1 MNWIDLIIAGTV
13 LILALLGLKTGILM
27 PASGLGGLALGI
39 FLSLKYH
46 GAAADVLAQ
55 YIEGDIALTVAS
67 YAVVVVLVAVAT
79 RIAAAVVKKFLS
91 FLVLGWVDH
100 VSGAAL
106 GAAVGLVL
114 TGTASYLLIGAGL
127 PQLREPLAEST
138 LIAEV
143 SQISL
148 LSSSKPWCSQLADE
162 DAVAGEDCNSLKSLA
177 VRLAS
182 GPIKDKLGGLIGQD
196 VDQLI
201 EVVGSSLDGSTSRL
215 TELTG
220 DDLPSEEGLLGA
232 FEALADKI
240 KNVDVA
246 EAVEAIRE
254 GDFDVDSALD
264 ALDEVLEGD
273 LDVESALDALETI
286 TERDLDADSALDAL
300 DEVLEGGL
308 DVESALD
315 ALETITERDLDAD
328 SALDALEEVLE
339 TDLDVESA
347 LDVLEEALDGDL
359 DAESAL
365 DAVEED
371 GSGSEV
377 LPSVK

>member
-1 MNWIDLIIAGTV
+1 M
-13 LILALLGLKTGILM
+13 
-27 PASGLGGLALGI
+27 
-39 FLSLKYH
+39 
-46 GAAADVLAQ
+46 
-55 YIEGDIALTVAS
+55 
-67 YAVVVVLVAVAT
+67 
-79 RIAAAVVKKFLS
+79 
-91 FLVLGWVDH
+91 
-100 VSGAAL
+100 
-106 GAAVGLVL
+106 
-114 TGTASYLLIGAGL
+114 
-127 PQLREPLAEST
+127 
-138 LIAEV
+138 
-143 SQISL
+143 
-148 LSSSKPWCSQLADE
+148 
-162 DAVAGEDCNSLKSLA
+162 AGEDCNSLKSLA

-273 LDVESALDALETI
+273 LDVESALDALEAI

-365 DAVEED
+365 DAVEAD

>member
-1 MNWIDLIIAGTV
+1 MRWGQPLLCHIPSDLFRAFLASSWAVPKAVIRWIRA
-13 LILALLGLKTGILM
+13 
-27 PASGLGGLALGI
+27 
-39 FLSLKYH
+39 
-46 GAAADVLAQ
+46 
-55 YIEGDIALTVAS
+55 
-67 YAVVVVLVAVAT
+67 
-79 RIAAAVVKKFLS
+79 
-91 FLVLGWVDH
+91 
-100 VSGAAL
+100 
-106 GAAVGLVL
+106 
-114 TGTASYLLIGAGL
+114 
-127 PQLREPLAEST
+127 
-138 LIAEV
+138 
-143 SQISL
+143 
-148 LSSSKPWCSQLADE
+148 KPWCSQLADE

-273 LDVESALDALETI
+273 LDVESALDALEAI

-328 SALDALEEVLE
+328 SALDALDEVLE

-347 LDVLEEALDGDL
+347 LDCQGRREAQIPHLTWLGAAWCAFRGCPDVDQG
-359 DAESAL
+359 
-365 DAVEED
+365 
-371 GSGSEV
+371 
-377 LPSVK
+377 

>member
-1 MNWIDLIIAGTV
+1 MNWIDPIIAGTV

-46 GAAADVLAQ
+46 GATADVLAQ

-114 TGTASYLLIGAGL
+114 TGTASYLRL

-138 LIAEV
+138 LLAEV

-254 GDFDVDSALD
+254 GGFDVDSALD
-264 ALDEVLEGD
+264 ALE
-273 LDVESALDALETI
+273 AI
-286 TERDLDADSALDAL
+286 TERD
-300 DEVLEGGL
+300 L

>member
-114 TGTASYLLIGAGL
+114 TGTASYPLIGAGL

-148 LSSSKPWCSQLADE
+148 LSSSKPE
-162 DAVAGEDCNSLKSLA
+162 
-177 VRLAS
+177 
-182 GPIKDKLGGLIGQD
+182 
-196 VDQLI
+196 
-201 EVVGSSLDGSTSRL
+201 ST
-215 TELTG
+215 
-220 DDLPSEEGLLGA
+220 EGMTLQQQNG
-232 FEALADKI
+232 
-240 KNVDVA
+240 
-246 EAVEAIRE
+246 
-254 GDFDVDSALD
+254 
-264 ALDEVLEGD
+264 
-273 LDVESALDALETI
+273 
-286 TERDLDADSALDAL
+286 
-300 DEVLEGGL
+300 
-308 DVESALD
+308 
-315 ALETITERDLDAD
+315 
-328 SALDALEEVLE
+328 
-339 TDLDVESA
+339 
-347 LDVLEEALDGDL
+347 
-359 DAESAL
+359 
-365 DAVEED
+365 
-371 GSGSEV
+371 
-377 LPSVK
+377 

>member
-114 TGTASYLLIGAGL
+114 TGTASYLRL

-300 DEVLEGGL
+300 EEVLETDL